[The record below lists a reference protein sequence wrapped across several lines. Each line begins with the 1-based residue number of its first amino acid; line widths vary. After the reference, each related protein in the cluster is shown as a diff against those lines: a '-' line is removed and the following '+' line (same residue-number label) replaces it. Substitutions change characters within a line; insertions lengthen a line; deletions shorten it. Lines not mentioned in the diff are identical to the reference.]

1 MFSFDIK
8 SGLHNVEIFSS
19 HQCFL
24 GFHGI
29 TRIRLDTFS
38 FESFPMAFLRPLISL
53 LRFLDLSSSP
63 TSWLNSLKLLLFLER
78 VGTSIYLCPP
88 LLERNSL
95 SGKTILGLWMVDLS
109 DSDKFLPVSIRA
121 IGTPVVKDTSCYDW
135 VWENNWLV
143 LLVSLIPRLSGILR
157 IIKLRVLL
165 SYPNWAPSRS
175 GPCSSCS
182 SLLTIPL
189 SGASLLLLTLQE
201 FLSGASPSPFSTHPS
216 LTH

>member
-1 MFSFDIK
+1 MTK
-8 SGLHNVEIFSS
+8 SLKMAIV
-19 HQCFL
+19 L
-24 GFHGI
+24 GTGWDVNLSLPPSI
-29 TRIRLDTFS
+29 RDELTLWKDNIRLMNGRLIGQRQVSTS
-38 FESFPMAFLRPLISL
+38 FYSRYWNAGCEG
-53 LRFLDLSSSP
+53 
-63 TSWLNSLKLLLFLER
+63 
-78 VGTSIYLCPP
+78 V
-88 LLERNSL
+88 
-95 SGKTILGLWMVDLS
+95 
-109 DSDKFLPVSIRA
+109 
-121 IGTPVVKDTSCYDW
+121 DTSCYDW

-143 LLVSLIPRLSGILR
+143 LLVTLIPRLSGILR

-216 LTH
+216 LMH

>member
-1 MFSFDIK
+1 MLPSMDAISRFIDCDDWGVSLHFSTHVNVIWGPHSVNGFAN
-8 SGLHNVEIFSS
+8 SHNFK
-19 HQCFL
+19 
-24 GFHGI
+24 
-29 TRIRLDTFS
+29 
-38 FESFPMAFLRPLISL
+38 
-53 LRFLDLSSSP
+53 P
-63 TSWLNSLKLLLFLER
+63 TSF
-78 VGTSIYLCPP
+78 YLRYWNAGC
-88 LLERNSL
+88 E
-95 SGKTILGLWMVDLS
+95 GVD
-109 DSDKFLPVSIRA
+109 A
-121 IGTPVVKDTSCYDW
+121 SCYDW

-143 LLVSLIPRLSGILR
+143 LLVTLIPRLSGILR

>member
-1 MFSFDIK
+1 MFFRVSWYYKDKVRYFFFRVLPY
-8 SGLHNVEIFSS
+8 GLPSAPYIFTKIFRP
-19 HQCFL
+19 FL
-24 GFHGI
+24 VTNLMTKFI
-29 TRIRLDTFS
+29 
-38 FESFPMAFLRPLISL
+38 
-53 LRFLDLSSSP
+53 
-63 TSWLNSLKLLLFLER
+63 KLLLFLER

-216 LTH
+216 LMH

>member
-1 MFSFDIK
+1 MFFRVSWYYKDKVRYFFFRVLPYGLPSAPYILTKIFRPFLVTNLMTKFIK
-8 SGLHNVEIFSS
+8 IAIV
-19 HQCFL
+19 L
-24 GFHGI
+24 GTGWDVNLSLPPSVREELTFWKDN
-29 TRIRLDTFS
+29 IRF
-38 FESFPMAFLRPLISL
+38 I
-53 LRFLDLSSSP
+53 
-63 TSWLNSLKLLLFLER
+63 
-78 VGTSIYLCPP
+78 
-88 LLERNSL
+88 
-95 SGKTILGLWMVDLS
+95 MVDLS

-216 LTH
+216 LMH

>member
-1 MFSFDIK
+1 MFFRVSWYYKDKVRYFFFRVLPY
-8 SGLHNVEIFSS
+8 GLPSAPYIFTKIFRP
-19 HQCFL
+19 FL
-24 GFHGI
+24 VTNLMTKFI
-29 TRIRLDTFS
+29 
-38 FESFPMAFLRPLISL
+38 
-53 LRFLDLSSSP
+53 
-63 TSWLNSLKLLLFLER
+63 KLLLFLER

-121 IGTPVVKDTSCYDW
+121 IGTPVAKDTSCYDW

-216 LTH
+216 LMH